1 MFEIF
6 KPLSHLALNNAALLS
21 EYWGTWFQPKPPE
34 DIPIYDFDD
43 LPVTTAPLYDTKG
56 SLVAFV
62 PRNNGGNTSKTVI
75 KASSHERSSLVAR
88 QARKSSHVLIPTRD
102 LSRLRGPPKSFI
114 STPPLQWDGWP
125 NGDFSAVFP
134 MDFVERQKNLYVH
147 WATQTLGGRGGSTQ
161 ADSWE
166 GGKLTHRQCQ
176 GVICENLECGVVTRP
191 HTRSQSVEKQLLKP
205 CICGANL
212 VHRTVMFDL
221 LYIPS
226 LVVCGIK
233 TVGHTIIL
241 ARRFASIWARRRATS
256 LQPLFSS
263 KPKTGPLK
271 LLVGHPTASGPA
283 ESVSKISP
291 LLVNADRIK
300 YQRRK
305 EFAKLQQSHPNFFR
319 SSQFG
324 QVSVIVMQTPFM
336 ASRLVKSVAVD
347 TEAVNGIVSD
357 AAHGFW
363 ADQNSILII
372 SSTYEPTHLRCWV
385 PGLISYSNGAT
396 TEHYRIQRWKGRLQL
411 PGYEEGGCTVLSN
424 QRDGFRKI
432 LFELPR
438 SPLKSLQDFQSA
450 FGWLYHITE
459 PLGKKEIPPGI
470 ANTMSYFRT
479 RSVILKR
486 CAGSGYDHFSWL
498 A

>member
-1 MFEIF
+1 
-6 KPLSHLALNNAALLS
+6 
-21 EYWGTWFQPKPPE
+21 
-34 DIPIYDFDD
+34 
-43 LPVTTAPLYDTKG
+43 
-56 SLVAFV
+56 
-62 PRNNGGNTSKTVI
+62 
-75 KASSHERSSLVAR
+75 
-88 QARKSSHVLIPTRD
+88 
-102 LSRLRGPPKSFI
+102 
-114 STPPLQWDGWP
+114 QWDGWP

-176 GVICENLECGVVTRP
+176 GIICENLECGVVTRP

-212 VHRTVMFDL
+212 VHRTCDVRSTL
-221 LYIPS
+221 
-226 LVVCGIK
+226 
-233 TVGHTIIL
+233 HT
-241 ARRFASIWARRRATS
+241 FAGGVRYQNAIV
-256 LQPLFSS
+256 QQQ
-263 KPKTGPLK
+263 PKTGPLK

-305 EFAKLQQSHPNFFR
+305 VLRGGAGGFIGDHFLKEFAKLQQSHPNFFR

-324 QVSVIVMQTPFM
+324 QVSLIVMQTPFM

-396 TEHYRIQRWKGRLQL
+396 TEHYRIQRWKGVQVER
-411 PGYEEGGCTVLSN
+411 
-424 QRDGFRKI
+424 
-432 LFELPR
+432 
-438 SPLKSLQDFQSA
+438 
-450 FGWLYHITE
+450 
-459 PLGKKEIPPGI
+459 
-470 ANTMSYFRT
+470 
-479 RSVILKR
+479 
-486 CAGSGYDHFSWL
+486 
-498 A
+498 

>member
-1 MFEIF
+1 
-6 KPLSHLALNNAALLS
+6 
-21 EYWGTWFQPKPPE
+21 
-34 DIPIYDFDD
+34 
-43 LPVTTAPLYDTKG
+43 
-56 SLVAFV
+56 
-62 PRNNGGNTSKTVI
+62 
-75 KASSHERSSLVAR
+75 
-88 QARKSSHVLIPTRD
+88 
-102 LSRLRGPPKSFI
+102 
-114 STPPLQWDGWP
+114 
-125 NGDFSAVFP
+125 
-134 MDFVERQKNLYVH
+134 MDFGERQKKSLGDSNS
-147 WATQTLGGRGGSTQ
+147 GGRGGSTQ

-166 GGKLTHRQCQ
+166 GGKLTRRQCQ
-176 GVICENLECGVVTRP
+176 GVIVCENLECGVVTRP

-212 VHRTVMFDL
+212 VHRTCDVRSTLHTFAGGVRYQNGGTHDH
-221 LYIPS
+221 PRP
-226 LVVCGIK
+226 
-233 TVGHTIIL
+233 TVRLHLGPEESDE
-241 ARRFASIWARRRATS
+241 FAAIV
-256 LQPLFSS
+256 QQQ
-263 KPKTGPLK
+263 PKTGPLK

-300 YQRRK
+300 YQRRKVLRGGAGGFTGDHFLK

-396 TEHYRIQRWKGRLQL
+396 TEHYRIH
-411 PGYEEGGCTVLSN
+411 
-424 QRDGFRKI
+424 F
-432 LFELPR
+432 FELFLSIAEETESRAIELIDAIFANVVDFSAAQR
-438 SPLKSLQDFQSA
+438 SGFIFAYVDFWSQWAPGERDVNELCEAAPKLLKGCRQHFQSQVTRVKKISGVVDPA
-450 FGWLYHITE
+450 FPRAESWFQWWMLPSHACMLFPSFRIMTAALWKSIPDSTNAEEAMHLKLYSA
-459 PLGKKEIPPGI
+459 LGKHLGLLDGLRSLVAFAE
-470 ANTMSYFRT
+470 YYRT
-479 RSVILKR
+479 QFDAKKSKLIICTL
-486 CAGSGYDHFSWL
+486 GSIN
-498 A
+498 